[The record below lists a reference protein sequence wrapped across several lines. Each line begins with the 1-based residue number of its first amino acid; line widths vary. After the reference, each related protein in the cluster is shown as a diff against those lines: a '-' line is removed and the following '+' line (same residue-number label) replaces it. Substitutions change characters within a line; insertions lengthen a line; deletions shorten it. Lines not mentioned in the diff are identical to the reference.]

1 MYLKSLIPPSLP
13 SYPYLKSLAGDS
25 GVVTEDDEDELDELV
40 GVDEELE
47 DELEELVGLDDDE
60 LDEDEL
66 DDELDEEL
74 AEEELDD
81 DDELDDELLDCSE
94 EELADED
101 ELSELL
107 ETSEDVLEDELSELL
122 DFSEVLDELTELLVV
137 SVGVEV
143 FAPSLHAVKVKTI
156 AAATIALKIFLIFI
170 TFFLSTN
177 FYLPTK
183 VYYILHNLSSIC
195 TKKSAPRSA
204 LSYSIL
210 LQIRAHFVLEHDN

>member
-1 MYLKSLIPPSLP
+1 M
-13 SYPYLKSLAGDS
+13 
-25 GVVTEDDEDELDELV
+25 VTDVDEDELDELV

-47 DELEELVGLDDDE
+47 DEPDELVGLEEDELEELVGFDEDE

-74 AEEELDD
+74 A
-81 DDELDDELLDCSE
+81 E

-122 DFSEVLDELTELLVV
+122 DFSEVLDELTEMLVV

-156 AAATIALKIFLIFI
+156 AAATIALKIFLVFIFSP
-170 TFFLSTN
+170 FHKL
-177 FYLPTK
+177 
-183 VYYILHNLSSIC
+183 
-195 TKKSAPRSA
+195 
-204 LSYSIL
+204 
-210 LQIRAHFVLEHDN
+210 